1 MEMGKNLVLIGFMGT
16 GKSSV
21 GLRLAHRMKRNFVDM
36 DREIELIS
44 GLSITDIFK
53 HYGEVRFRSEEA
65 LMAKKVAKQKD
76 LVIATGGGA
85 VLLNENI
92 AALQDNGILICL
104 DASPADIY
112 ARVNRKKGTRP
123 LLKKNITIQDIESL
137 LEEREPFYGSADI
150 RINTSRKDLDTIINE
165 IFQVIKDKNIIL
177 NS

>member
-21 GLRLAHRMKRNFVDM
+21 GIRLAQKMKRNFVDM

-44 GLSITDIFK
+44 GMSISDIFK
-53 HYGEVRFRSEEA
+53 NYGEVRFRSEES
-65 LMAKKVAKQKD
+65 LMAIKVGKQQD

-85 VLLNENI
+85 VLLSENI
-92 AALQDNGILICL
+92 TALRENGILICL

-123 LLKKNITIQDIESL
+123 LLKKNITIQDIARL
-137 LEEREPFYGSADI
+137 LQEREPFYANADI
-150 RINTSRKDLDTIINE
+150 RVNTSGKDLDTVINE
-165 IFQVIKDKNIIL
+165 IFQVIQDKHIML
-177 NS
+177 DS